1 MNWSG
6 RPGSNRRHPAWE
18 AGVLPLNYSRSR
30 PANEVSLSSHT
41 TGNNRLRA
49 ESRLRSQTELRFDQ
63 GAPYVLCEK
72 WGQRPCSAVRIPLL
86 HLLLDC
92 ISMIVA
98 LKDAPKNMPRKSP
111 SASTADRRSFLQTAV
126 VGGAGAAL
134 GSLSPALSTARASSA
149 AVSAGSE
156 PAPRAAEVKSFELDE
171 ITISQLQEGIKSG
184 KFTARSLVE
193 KYASRIDEIDKR
205 GPAVNGILELNP
217 DALAIADAL
226 DQERKAKGAR
236 GALHG
241 IPVLIKDNIDTAD
254 RMMTTAGSLALLGS
268 KPSKD
273 SFVAQRLRAAGG
285 VILGKTNLSEWA
297 NIRSSHSTSGW
308 SGRGGLTKNPYAL
321 DRNPCGSSSGTG
333 AGISANL
340 AAVGIGTETDGSI
353 VCPSSAN
360 GLAGI
365 KPTVGLVSRSR
376 IIPISHNQD
385 TAGPMCRTVR
395 DAAILLGALTGVD
408 PNDKATVAS
417 DGKFF
422 KDDTQFL
429 NADGLKGARIGVL
442 RKAFGFNP
450 AVDKL
455 MENALEVMKKQGATL
470 VDPVEIETSG
480 KFGDTEF
487 LGFMYE
493 LKADLNAYL
502 AWLGPNAPVKTLK
515 EIIEFNEKNAAKEMP
530 FFGQENFLKAEEKGP
545 LTTQEYVD
553 AMKKNHELAA
563 KKGIDATMDKN
574 KLDAIVAPTGG
585 PAWLIDIVN
594 GDSFGGGSSEFAA
607 AAGYPNV
614 NVVAGFSYGLPVGI
628 SFFGRAWSEP
638 VLIKLAYAYEQATK
652 FRKAPRFLPHVDR

>member
-1 MNWSG
+1 MEKFTEHESNGANTSATKLECVGAKQERREPAAEG
-6 RPGSNRRHPAWE
+6 RRR
-18 AGVLPLNYSRSR
+18 
-30 PANEVSLSSHT
+30 
-41 TGNNRLRA
+41 
-49 ESRLRSQTELRFDQ
+49 
-63 GAPYVLCEK
+63 
-72 WGQRPCSAVRIPLL
+72 
-86 HLLLDC
+86 
-92 ISMIVA
+92 
-98 LKDAPKNMPRKSP
+98 
-111 SASTADRRSFLQTAV
+111 FLQASLL
-126 VGGAGAAL
+126 GGVAAAAGPIVTPVFRVSGPNMLVPEHSADAEDV
-134 GSLSPALSTARASSA
+134 PA
-149 AVSAGSE
+149 
-156 PAPRAAEVKSFELDE
+156 FELDE
-171 ITISQLQEGIKSG
+171 ITIGELQEGMKSG
-184 KFTARSLVE
+184 KYSARAIAE
-193 KYASRIDEIDKR
+193 KYLARIAAIDKS
-205 GPAVNGILELNP
+205 GPAVNSVIETNP
-217 DALAIADAL
+217 DALEIAEAL
-226 DQERKAKGAR
+226 DKERKEKGPR
-236 GALHG
+236 GPLHG
-241 IPVLIKDNIDTAD
+241 IPILIKDNIATAD
-254 RMMTTAGSLALLGS
+254 RMQTTAGSLALVGS
-268 KPSKD
+268 KPPRDAFIVQK
-273 SFVAQRLRAAGG
+273 LREAGA

-297 NIRSSHSTSGW
+297 NIRSNHSISGW
-308 SGRGGLTKNPYAL
+308 SGRGGQTKNPYAL

-376 IIPISHNQD
+376 IIPISHSQD

-395 DAAILLGALTGVD
+395 DAAILLGAIVGGDVD
-408 PNDKATVAS
+408 DKATVAS

-422 KDDTQFL
+422 KDYTQFL

-455 MENALEVMKKQGATL
+455 MEAALDVLKKQGATL
-470 VDPVEIETSG
+470 VDPLEIETYG
-480 KFGDTEF
+480 KFGETEF

-502 AWLGPNAPVKTLK
+502 TWLGPNSPVKTLK

-545 LTTQEYVD
+545 LTTKEYVE
-553 AMKKNHELAA
+553 AMAKNHELAG
-563 KKGIDATMDKN
+563 KEGIDATIAKH

-585 PAWLIDIVN
+585 PAWLTDIVN

-607 AAGYPNV
+607 VAGYPNV
-614 NVVAGFSYGLPVGI
+614 NVTAGFVRGMPVGI

-652 FRKAPRFLPHVDR
+652 FRKAPRFLAHVEA